1 MSSGAHIRNPR
12 ARPTGKPIV
21 VISLIAAAQ
30 ALLWGCGQR
39 VAGVYVD
46 SSGATRYEFRPGGEV
61 FISVLGTTVTA
72 RYEENAERVL
82 ISGPQGTVVLIR
94 KNGRLEG
101 PMGLE
106 LTPDMTDRKNHP

>member
-1 MSSGAHIRNPR
+1 MSSGAH
-12 ARPTGKPIV
+12 TGKPFV
-21 VISLIAAAQ
+21 VLSLLAATH

-39 VAGVYVD
+39 VTGIYVD
-46 SSGATRYEFRPGGEV
+46 SSGATQYEFRPGGEV
-61 FISVLGTTVTA
+61 FITVLGTTVTA

-82 ISGPQGTVVLIR
+82 ISGPQGTLMLIR

-106 LTPDMTDRKNHP
+106 LAPDTAHRTSNP